1 VVALDTEITPE
12 LALEGTARDV
22 IRRINVMRK
31 DAGLEV
37 TDRIRLTYPRD
48 DGLGEAFDT
57 HGDWIASETLA
68 VAVEPGDALTIARA

>member
-1 VVALDTEITPE
+1 
-12 LALEGTARDV
+12 
-22 IRRINVMRK
+22 MRK

-48 DGLGEAFDT
+48 DGLAEAFAA

-68 VAVEPGDALTIARA
+68 VAVEPGAELAIARA